1 MPLIEIL
8 ESNLLAGAS
17 INSYFQ
23 THIDS
28 LMDGLLEIDSLKEIK
43 LIDTVISKTKVI

>member
-17 INSYFQ
+17 INSFYQ
-23 THIDS
+23 THIDC
-28 LMDGLLEIDSLKEIK
+28 LMNGLLEIDSLKEIK
-43 LIDTVISKTKVI
+43 LIDTVISKSKVV